1 VSALATTPGRCT
13 GRCSRRPAPP
23 RPHTQAERKSTGER
37 RVRASDTANGS
48 TGAGGGGSACSMGHG
63 AITHRG
69 RSCVCRRCLRCGV
82 LSLLPTSASQ

>member
-48 TGAGGGGSACSMGHG
+48 TGAGGGGVSMHAAWGMAQSRTGGAAASADG
-63 AITHRG
+63 A
-69 RSCVCRRCLRCGV
+69 CAVEC
-82 LSLLPTSASQ
+82 